1 MKYISTILFAVAT
14 LFFVMGLIDAGNLG
28 TSGTMSHSSW
38 VQNSIALYLA
48 AIGAR
53 LIFERN

>member
-1 MKYISTILFAVAT
+1 MKYISLALFAAAS
-14 LFFVMGLIDAGNLG
+14 LFFVMGLIDAGSLG

-48 AIGAR
+48 SIASYF
-53 LIFERN
+53 IFKSA